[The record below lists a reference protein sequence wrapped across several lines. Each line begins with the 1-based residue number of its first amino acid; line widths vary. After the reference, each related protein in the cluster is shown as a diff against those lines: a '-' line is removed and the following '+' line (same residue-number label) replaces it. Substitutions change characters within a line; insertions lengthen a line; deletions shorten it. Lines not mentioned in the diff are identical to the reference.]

1 MVAGVQLAHKE
12 QAVAEILQGVIADC
26 TEAGQVVVDAVGMV
40 VALRVECSGHDL
52 EGVLDGILG
61 VEAGHILGAEA
72 ENNPGV
78 VLVIPVVLGGNS
90 ALDPGNILG
99 KDLEHILGV
108 ERGCNLVEGRKS
120 TTAVVFEDSLVVLE
134 NNFGDVHA
142 VVHADVVLAGVLVEV
157 FAEVLAGVH
166 VVVYVVVIVGVLV
179 VVIVVAIAAVENAEV
194 VLVVGD
200 FYVDGDGGPS

>member
-61 VEAGHILGAEA
+61 VEAGHILGTEA
-72 ENNPGV
+72 ENNPG
-78 VLVIPVVLGGNS
+78 VVLGGNS
-90 ALDPGNILG
+90 ALDPGNILV

>member
-1 MVAGVQLAHKE
+1 M
-12 QAVAEILQGVIADC
+12 
-26 TEAGQVVVDAVGMV
+26 
-40 VALRVECSGHDL
+40 
-52 EGVLDGILG
+52 
-61 VEAGHILGAEA
+61 
-72 ENNPGV
+72 
-78 VLVIPVVLGGNS
+78 VLGGNS
-90 ALDPGNILG
+90 ALDPGNILV